1 MQNWQKDR
9 NYRKHKNEDGT
20 FRYVITIEGEKIEV
34 TAGVYEA
41 YSQSDRRERYI
52 DECEAGLLLS
62 LDRFDEDGMQLSYL
76 TDRHVESAEDTV
88 LHGIEQVQL
97 SAALAHLNDEERKLM
112 DALFFRNISA
122 REIARESGVYH
133 RTIIY
138 RRDKILEKLQR
149 FVSE

>member
-1 MQNWQKDR
+1 MQNWKKDR

-20 FRYVITIEGEKIEV
+20 FRYVITIEDEEIEV
-34 TAGVYEA
+34 NADIYEA

-52 DECEAGLLLS
+52 YECEAGLLLS

-88 LHGIEQVQL
+88 LHGIEQAQL
-97 SAALAHLNDEERKLM
+97 LAALAHLNNEERELM

-122 REIARESGVYH
+122 RELARESGVYH

-138 RRDKILEKLQR
+138 RREKILEKLR
-149 FVSE
+149 RIVTE